1 MDYEDWEVYT
11 KTLSKEE
18 LRETVLMMAWRVM
31 LLMKAQNNFNNTI
44 PLPRDVREAWVK
56 LVAPA
61 YREVEKALD
70 DI

>member
-44 PLPRDVREAWVK
+44 LLPTDVREAWVK